1 MKHWRLLDLR
11 SHNALMNMAIDEA
24 LLKALVE
31 KKSTAPTLRFY
42 TWCPAAASVGR
53 LQKIP
58 ENFSLTQCRKLG
70 LDAIRR
76 PTGGRIVLH
85 KGDLTYSLVFAENS
99 PAFPKGILPSY
110 KKISRAIQHGLK
122 LLGIASQLCSQQK
135 INRSPFCFSSAAR
148 YEILVNGKK
157 IMGNAQKREK
167 GAVLQQGSI
176 MIDNHRSVISQLFS
190 APHYPLKTTMPERE
204 ERERGQLPGG
214 KEDFLSLSEILN
226 GSIPIPR
233 IKDALIQGF
242 KEIFTISL
250 TPGSLTD
257 WEKKEA
263 MRLANDKYSS
273 DQWNMK
279 GQI

>member
-1 MKHWRLLDLR
+1 
-11 SHNALMNMAIDEA
+11 MNMAIDEA
-24 LLKALVE
+24 LLKGLVE
-31 KKSTAPTLRFY
+31 KKSTSPTLRFY
-42 TWCPAAASVGR
+42 TWCPAAVSIGC

-99 PAFPKGILPSY
+99 PDFPQGILPSY
-110 KKISRAIQHGLK
+110 KKISQAIRHGLK
-122 LLGIASQLCSQQK
+122 LLGISSQLCSQQK
-135 INRSPFCFSSAAR
+135 INRSPFCFSLTAK

-176 MIDNHRSVISQLFS
+176 MIDNYRSLISQLFT
-190 APHYPLKTTMPERE
+190 PHYPLKANMPERE
-204 ERERGQLPGG
+204 RKNPPGE
-214 KEDFLSLSEILN
+214 KEDFISLSEILN
-226 GSIPIPR
+226 SSIPISR

-250 TPGSLTD
+250 TTGSLTD

-279 GQI
+279 GQL

>member
-1 MKHWRLLDLR
+1 LKHWRLLDLR

-24 LLKALVE
+24 LLKAQVE
-31 KKSTAPTLRFY
+31 QKNTAPTLRFY
-42 TWCPAAASVGR
+42 TWCPAAISIGC

-58 ENFSLTQCRKLG
+58 ENFSLTKWQKLD
-70 LDAIRR
+70 LDTIRR

-99 PAFPKGILPSY
+99 PAFPNGILPSY
-110 KKISRAIQHGLK
+110 KKISQAIQYGLK
-122 LLGIASQLCSQQK
+122 LLGIFSQLCAQQN
-135 INRSPFCFSSAAR
+135 INRSPFCFSSAAK

-176 MIDNHRSVISQLFS
+176 MIDNHRSLISQLF
-190 APHYPLKTTMPERE
+190 APHYPLEANMPERE
-204 ERERGQLPGG
+204 GKNLPGE

-250 TPGSLTD
+250 TP
-257 WEKKEA
+257 
-263 MRLANDKYSS
+263 
-273 DQWNMK
+273 
-279 GQI
+279 

>member
-31 KKSTAPTLRFY
+31 HKSTAPTLRFY
-42 TWCPAAASVGR
+42 TWCPAAVSIGC

-58 ENFSLTQCRKLG
+58 KNFIVTQCRKLG

-99 PAFPKGILPSY
+99 PSFPKGILPSY
-110 KKISRAIQHGLK
+110 KKISQAIQHGLK
-122 LLGIASQLCSQQK
+122 LLGISSLLCSQQK
-135 INRSPFCFSSAAR
+135 INRSPFCFSLTAK

-176 MIDNHRSVISQLFS
+176 MIDNHRSIINQLF
-190 APHYPLKTTMPERE
+190 APHYPLRENRPEPMRE
-204 ERERGQLPGG
+204 NPPGQ
-214 KEDFLSLSEILN
+214 KDDFLSLSETLN
-226 GSIPIPR
+226 GSIPILR

-242 KEIFTISL
+242 KKIFTISL
-250 TPGSLTD
+250 TPGSLTA

-263 MRLANDKYSS
+263 MKLANDKYAS

-279 GQI
+279 GQL